1 MKKTGK
7 QRTTMKKEKKK
18 ENTEKTYKANKIKLK
33 KPTKDIS
40 SGFKRLCAL
49 DKRAISINQEKMLF
63 GK

>member
-33 KPTKDIS
+33 RPTKDIS